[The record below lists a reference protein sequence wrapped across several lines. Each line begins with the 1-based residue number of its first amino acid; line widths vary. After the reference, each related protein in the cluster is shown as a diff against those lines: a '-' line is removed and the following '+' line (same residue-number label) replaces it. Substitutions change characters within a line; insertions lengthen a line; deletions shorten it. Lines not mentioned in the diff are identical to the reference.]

1 MVMID
6 EGAGPFCLQGTGTGQ
21 RAVTDRVRRIYR
33 QIQAVVISPQSF
45 FVRNQTVERPVD
57 IVAESCE
64 KDLQRGIWIMKKISS
79 YIWDYKFSYLGAIAS
94 LLIAVT
100 LDMMGPRL
108 MALVVDDVIVGGNIT
123 ELKYLLLGFLGV
135 GIGRCVFQYV
145 KEYTFDKNGIRISAD
160 MRRDL
165 FRHVQGLSADFFD
178 RTNTG
183 ELMARVKEDI
193 DRIWDAIGY
202 VGMLLIEVIYHTSI
216 ILISMY
222 LLNWKLA
229 LLPTAAM
236 LMCGTIALLM
246 ERKLGK
252 VYEEIS
258 EENAKLNTVA
268 EENLAGVRTVKAFA
282 REKHE
287 IGKFLSHNKR
297 YYELNMQQSRVFV
310 RYYPFFSVV
319 SKVLPILTILVG
331 GGFVIK
337 GQMTLGQMTAFVEYS
352 TNIVWPMEMLGW
364 LTNSFSAAVASNKKV
379 RKIYEEK
386 PTITENAEPVRIEQ
400 VAGKVCFDHVSFHKA
415 DMYEILHDIS
425 FTVEA
430 GRTLGIMGATGAGK
444 TSIVQLL
451 QRMYDATEGAIYLDD
466 VNIKELS
473 LEQLRT
479 SVNFVMQDVFLF
491 SDTINDNIK
500 LGKKERLDFKTVRR
514 ASVQAQASD
523 FIERMEETYDTVIG
537 ERGVG
542 LSGGQKQRISIAR
555 ALAKRDPIL
564 VLDDSTSA
572 LDMETEQMIQQTLR
586 ELEGTTKIIIAHR
599 ISAVRHA
606 DEIIVLENGSI
617 AERGT
622 HEELL
627 AKRGLYFETYESQY
641 GDMDTAA
648 ILQQTI
654 NLLPE
659 TGNSK
664 ETVTEAEKQKG
675 GETYGSQLI

>member
-1 MVMID
+1 
-6 EGAGPFCLQGTGTGQ
+6 
-21 RAVTDRVRRIYR
+21 
-33 QIQAVVISPQSF
+33 
-45 FVRNQTVERPVD
+45 
-57 IVAESCE
+57 
-64 KDLQRGIWIMKKISS
+64 MKKISS

-108 MALVVDDVIVGGNIT
+108 MALVVDDVIVGGNIA

-222 LLNWKLA
+222 MLNWKLA

-246 ERKLGK
+246 ERKLGQ

-386 PTITENAEPVRIEQ
+386 PTITETTEPVSIEQ
-400 VAGKVCFDHVSFHKA
+400 VAGKICFDHVSFHKA

-425 FTVEA
+425 FTVES

-479 SVNFVMQDVFLF
+479 SVSYVMQDVFLF

-648 ILQQTI
+648 ALQQPI

>member
-1 MVMID
+1 
-6 EGAGPFCLQGTGTGQ
+6 
-21 RAVTDRVRRIYR
+21 
-33 QIQAVVISPQSF
+33 
-45 FVRNQTVERPVD
+45 
-57 IVAESCE
+57 
-64 KDLQRGIWIMKKISS
+64 MKKISS

-108 MALVVDDVIVGGNIT
+108 MALVVDDVIVGGNIA

-236 LMCGTIALLM
+236 VMCGTIALLM
-246 ERKLGK
+246 ERKLGQ

-258 EENAKLNTVA
+258 EENARLNTVA

-386 PTITENAEPVRIEQ
+386 PTIMENAEPVRIEQ

-479 SVNFVMQDVFLF
+479 SVSYVMQDVFLF

-500 LGKKERLDFKTVRR
+500 LGKKERLDFQTVRR

-648 ILQQTI
+648 ALQQPI

-675 GETYGSQLI
+675 SETYGSQLI

>member
-1 MVMID
+1 
-6 EGAGPFCLQGTGTGQ
+6 
-21 RAVTDRVRRIYR
+21 
-33 QIQAVVISPQSF
+33 
-45 FVRNQTVERPVD
+45 
-57 IVAESCE
+57 
-64 KDLQRGIWIMKKISS
+64 MKKISS

-108 MALVVDDVIVGGNIT
+108 MALVVDDVIVGGNIA

-236 LMCGTIALLM
+236 VMCGTIALLM
-246 ERKLGK
+246 ERKLGQ

-258 EENAKLNTVA
+258 EENARLNTVA

-479 SVNFVMQDVFLF
+479 SVSYVMQDVFLF

-648 ILQQTI
+648 ALQQTI

>member
-1 MVMID
+1 
-6 EGAGPFCLQGTGTGQ
+6 
-21 RAVTDRVRRIYR
+21 
-33 QIQAVVISPQSF
+33 
-45 FVRNQTVERPVD
+45 
-57 IVAESCE
+57 
-64 KDLQRGIWIMKKISS
+64 MKKISS

-108 MALVVDDVIVGGNIT
+108 MALVVDDVIVGGNIA

-222 LLNWKLA
+222 MLNWKLA

-246 ERKLGK
+246 ERKLGQ

-319 SKVLPILTILVG
+319 SKVLPMLTILVG

-386 PTITENAEPVRIEQ
+386 PTITETTEPVSIEQ
-400 VAGKVCFDHVSFHKA
+400 VAGKICFDHVSFHKA

-425 FTVEA
+425 FTVES

-479 SVNFVMQDVFLF
+479 SVSYVMQDVFLF

-500 LGKKERLDFKTVRR
+500 LGKKERLDFRTVRR
-514 ASVQAQASD
+514 ASAQAQASE

-564 VLDDSTSA
+564 VMDDSTSA
-572 LDMETEQMIQQTLR
+572 LDMETEQLIQQTLR

-648 ILQQTI
+648 ALQQTI

-659 TGNSK
+659 TGNRK
-664 ETVTEAEKQKG
+664 ETVTEVEQQRG
-675 GETYGSQLI
+675 GGKVGSQLV

>member
-1 MVMID
+1 
-6 EGAGPFCLQGTGTGQ
+6 
-21 RAVTDRVRRIYR
+21 
-33 QIQAVVISPQSF
+33 
-45 FVRNQTVERPVD
+45 
-57 IVAESCE
+57 
-64 KDLQRGIWIMKKISS
+64 MKKISS

-246 ERKLGK
+246 ERKLGQ

-258 EENAKLNTVA
+258 EENARLNTVA

-386 PTITENAEPVRIEQ
+386 PTIMENAEPVRIEQ

-479 SVNFVMQDVFLF
+479 SVSYVMQDVFLF

-500 LGKKERLDFKTVRR
+500 LGKKERLDFQTVRR

>member
-1 MVMID
+1 
-6 EGAGPFCLQGTGTGQ
+6 
-21 RAVTDRVRRIYR
+21 
-33 QIQAVVISPQSF
+33 
-45 FVRNQTVERPVD
+45 
-57 IVAESCE
+57 
-64 KDLQRGIWIMKKISS
+64 MKKISS
-79 YIWDYKFSYLGAIAS
+79 YIWDYKISYLAAVAS

-108 MALVVDDVIVGGNIT
+108 MALVVDDVIVGGNIG
-123 ELKYLLLGFLGV
+123 ELKFLLLGFLGV
-135 GIGRCVFQYV
+135 GVGRCVFQYA
-145 KEYTFDKNGIRISAD
+145 KEYTFDKNSIRISAD

-165 FRHVQGLSADFFD
+165 FRHIQGLSAEFFD

-202 VGMLLIEVIYHTSI
+202 VGMLLIEVIYHTTI
-216 ILISMY
+216 ILLSMY
-222 LLNWKLA
+222 LINWKLA

-236 LMCGTIALLM
+236 LLCGTVAMLM
-246 ERKLGK
+246 ERRLGQ

-258 EENAKLNTVA
+258 EENAALNTVA

-282 REKHE
+282 REKYE

-297 YYELNMQQSRVFV
+297 YYDLNMQQSKVFV
-310 RYYPFFSVV
+310 RYYPCFSVV
-319 SKVLPILTILVG
+319 SKVLPILTILLG
-331 GGFVIK
+331 GRFVIE
-337 GQMTLGQMTAFVEYS
+337 GEMTLGQMTAFVEYS

-386 PTITENAEPVRIEQ
+386 PTIVETADPVRIRQ
-400 VAGKVCFDHVSFHKA
+400 VAGKICFDHVSFHKA

-466 VNIKELS
+466 VDIRELS

-479 SVNFVMQDVFLF
+479 SVSYVMQDVFLF

-500 LGKKERLDFKTVRR
+500 LGKKNCLDFKTVRR

-564 VLDDSTSA
+564 VMDDSTSA
-572 LDMETEQMIQQTLR
+572 LDMETEQMIQQTLK
-586 ELEGTTKIIIAHR
+586 ELENTTKIIIAHR

-606 DEIIVLENGSI
+606 DEIIVLENGAI

-627 AKRGLYFETYESQY
+627 AKRGLYYETYESQY
-641 GDMDTAA
+641 GEVPGS
-648 ILQQTI
+648 LQRKSV
-654 NLLPE
+654 E
-659 TGNSK
+659 TSVPGRALGTSMAQK
-664 ETVTEAEKQKG
+664 EAEQLQADESGQGGMTETVIAEG
-675 GETYGSQLI
+675 GEADGSQLV

>member
-1 MVMID
+1 
-6 EGAGPFCLQGTGTGQ
+6 
-21 RAVTDRVRRIYR
+21 
-33 QIQAVVISPQSF
+33 
-45 FVRNQTVERPVD
+45 
-57 IVAESCE
+57 
-64 KDLQRGIWIMKKISS
+64 MKKISS

-108 MALVVDDVIVGGNIT
+108 MALVVDDVIVGGNIA

-236 LMCGTIALLM
+236 VMCGTIALLM
-246 ERKLGK
+246 ERKLGQ

-258 EENAKLNTVA
+258 EENARLNTVA

-319 SKVLPILTILVG
+319 SKVLPIMTILVG

>member
-1 MVMID
+1 
-6 EGAGPFCLQGTGTGQ
+6 
-21 RAVTDRVRRIYR
+21 
-33 QIQAVVISPQSF
+33 
-45 FVRNQTVERPVD
+45 
-57 IVAESCE
+57 
-64 KDLQRGIWIMKKISS
+64 MKKISS

-108 MALVVDDVIVGGNIT
+108 MALVVDDVIVGGNIA

-236 LMCGTIALLM
+236 VMCGTIALLM
-246 ERKLGK
+246 ERKLGQ

-258 EENAKLNTVA
+258 EENARLNTVA

-479 SVNFVMQDVFLF
+479 SVSYVMQDVFLF

-500 LGKKERLDFKTVRR
+500 LGKKERLDFQTVRR

-648 ILQQTI
+648 AWQQTI

-659 TGNSK
+659 TGNRK

-675 GETYGSQLI
+675 GETDGSQFI